1 MTVPPVVPETT
12 PNKPL
17 LPQIRPVIIAGAG
30 PCGLVAALT
39 LQQQNVPF
47 IVYERA
53 SRAKLCANTG
63 SGIDM
68 APTAVK
74 ILAEHLQLELS
85 TAMRPYECMYIGALR
100 EKKTTNQKTTKAK
113 TNALVTYQFQDLPLA
128 QDFGFSNRAELQ
140 KALLAALTHGVSA
153 AGVPASHRPEDE
165 AAGVADDELLLSSI
179 VRCNTEIVAYEQ
191 PTNDADPIIVTLQ
204 TRDPTVRS
212 IEAIMHISLSLS
224 PCDSVH
230 RYYRE
235 RIVYFGPGSFSFSH
249 NPLSSKPFCFC
260 LCFISLP
267 SFDQRRV

>member
-1 MTVPPVVPETT
+1 MTVPVVPETT

-47 IVYERA
+47 LVYERA

-100 EKKTTNQKTTKAK
+100 EKRTNQKKK

-153 AGVPASHRPEDE
+153 AAGVPASHRPEDE

-191 PTNDADPIIVTLQ
+191 PQNDADPIIVTLQ

-212 IEAIMHISLSLS
+212 IEAIMHISLSLT
-224 PCDSVH
+224 V
-230 RYYRE
+230 
-235 RIVYFGPGSFSFSH
+235 
-249 NPLSSKPFCFC
+249 
-260 LCFISLP
+260 
-267 SFDQRRV
+267 

>member
-100 EKKTTNQKTTKAK
+100 EKKTTNQKKK

-140 KALLAALTHGVSA
+140 KALLAALTHGVA
-153 AGVPASHRPEDE
+153 AAATGGGAPPPPPPKSPEEE
-165 AAGVADDELLLSSI
+165 AVLLSSI

-191 PTNDADPIIVTLQ
+191 PQNDADPIIVTLQ

-235 RIVYFGPGSFSFSH
+235 RKVLIFQ
-249 NPLSSKPFCFC
+249 C
-260 LCFISLP
+260 
-267 SFDQRRV
+267 

>member
-1 MTVPPVVPETT
+1 MTVPPVVPETPT
-12 PNKPL
+12 PM
-17 LPQIRPVIIAGAG
+17 LPIRPVIIAGAG

-39 LQQQNVPF
+39 LQHHHVPF

-100 EKKTTNQKTTKAK
+100 EKKTTNQKTTKMK
-113 TNALVTYQFQDLPLA
+113 TTNALVTYQFQDLPLA

-140 KALLAALTHGVSA
+140 KALLAALTHGVAAA
-153 AGVPASHRPEDE
+153 AGVTGGGAPPHSPKSPEEEEDDAGAGANAAADE
-165 AAGVADDELLLSSI
+165 RLLSSI

-191 PTNDADPIIVTLQ
+191 PPNDADPIIVTLQ

-212 IEAIMHISLSLS
+212 IEAIMHICLSLS
-224 PCDSVH
+224 VT
-230 RYYRE
+230 
-235 RIVYFGPGSFSFSH
+235 
-249 NPLSSKPFCFC
+249 
-260 LCFISLP
+260 
-267 SFDQRRV
+267 